1 MLNKLVSK
9 NETVTNQVSEIISQV
24 ENYRSQK
31 RVIVQCHGVFDL
43 LHPGHILHLEEAKK
57 LGDVLVVTVTPD
69 RFVNK
74 GPGRPVYSQDQ
85 RVLMLRA
92 LEVVDL
98 VAITDS
104 PIASDAILAIKPNI
118 YVKGPDYSNGNED
131 ITGNISIEESTV
143 ASIGGQIYYTSS
155 PSMSSSK
162 LINAHVTKEKS
173 ETAKWLGNFR
183 IKYSETEILDW
194 IKKVSKLNVLV
205 IGEAIIDEYLTC
217 EALGK
222 SSKDPVL
229 AFRELNLEQQ
239 IGGSLAIANHCA
251 GLGANVFSLFRIGRD
266 QDDEKLILANL
277 NPNIEAV
284 LLKSMDEP
292 TIKKRRFID
301 ELTEARV
308 FETYIMSDAES
319 TSDDESKLVAELD
332 IILPKVDLVI
342 VADYGHGLITEKIIT
357 KLCDGNVL
365 LAVNT
370 QSNAGNRGFNTISK
384 YSKVD
389 YVCLNGSELGL
400 ELRRKHTSMDKLV
413 AKLRI
418 QSEARRVTVT
428 EGAKGLSICDEDDV
442 VEHAPAFAQ
451 QIRDRVGAG
460 DALFAVTSM
469 LSSVGAPKDVTGFY
483 GNLAGAAVISELGN
497 RKSVSIVDLCRHASA
512 LLK

>member
-1 MLNKLVSK
+1 
-9 NETVTNQVSEIISQV
+9 
-24 ENYRSQK
+24 
-31 RVIVQCHGVFDL
+31 
-43 LHPGHILHLEEAKK
+43 
-57 LGDVLVVTVTPD
+57 
-69 RFVNK
+69 
-74 GPGRPVYSQDQ
+74 
-85 RVLMLRA
+85 
-92 LEVVDL
+92 
-98 VAITDS
+98 
-104 PIASDAILAIKPNI
+104 
-118 YVKGPDYSNGNED
+118 
-131 ITGNISIEESTV
+131 
-143 ASIGGQIYYTSS
+143 
-155 PSMSSSK
+155 
-162 LINAHVTKEKS
+162 
-173 ETAKWLGNFR
+173 
-183 IKYSETEILDW
+183 
-194 IKKVSKLNVLV
+194 VLV

-229 AFRELNLEQQ
+229 AFREVTLEQQ
-239 IGGSLAIANHCA
+239 IGGRLAIANHCA
-251 GLGANVFSLFRIGRD
+251 GLGANIFSLFRIGMD

-277 NPNIEAV
+277 NSNIKATI
-284 LLKSMDEP
+284 LKSQFEP

-308 FETYIMSDAES
+308 FETYVMNDAKS
-319 TSDDESKLVAELD
+319 TSDDENKLVAELD
-332 IILPKVDLVI
+332 RILPKVDLVI

-357 KLCDGNVL
+357 KLSDANVL

-389 YVCLNGSELGL
+389 YVSLNGSELGL
-400 ELRRKHTSMDKLV
+400 ELRRKHTSMDELV
-413 AKLRI
+413 VKLRI
-418 QSEARRVTVT
+418 QSDATRVMVT

-469 LSSVGAPKDVTGFY
+469 LSAVGAPKDVTGFY

-497 RKSVSIVDLCRHASA
+497 RKSVSIVDLTRHATA